1 MSGQILEIIQFKH
14 KHAFIITSSSELHSK
29 TERWLR
35 WNIVFGNDP
44 SSAAVVWPAVTHMDV
59 FRQTQTERRWRWR
72 WTVWC
77 FAQQLTFQAE
87 VQQHVLVHSVRLGLH
102 LRSLE
107 RGVDLP
113 GAAVLR
119 VFQFPQ
125 AAAHG
130 LRGGESRSLLARWEH
145 REEPLCLP
153 PTHRQTDSR
162 ASLTLT
168 GPLHPSLARPV
179 NPSECSRIKTG
190 KPAAWGE
197 HGGGSVHEAAVPSR
211 CHADVAGRWS
221 ARGEEERALPGKTFP
236 HSQASE
242 DYTTSCRDFT
252 IKDLTC
258 STPFPK
264 RSLVPS

>member
-1 MSGQILEIIQFKH
+1 M
-14 KHAFIITSSSELHSK
+14 
-29 TERWLR
+29 
-35 WNIVFGNDP
+35 
-44 SSAAVVWPAVTHMDV
+44 
-59 FRQTQTERRWRWR
+59 
-72 WTVWC
+72 WC

-153 PTHRQTDSR
+153 PTHRQTDRLSCLFNFDGTAPSLSR
-162 ASLTLT
+162 A
-168 GPLHPSLARPV
+168 AR
-179 NPSECSRIKTG
+179 
-190 KPAAWGE
+190 
-197 HGGGSVHEAAVPSR
+197 
-211 CHADVAGRWS
+211 
-221 ARGEEERALPGKTFP
+221 
-236 HSQASE
+236 
-242 DYTTSCRDFT
+242 
-252 IKDLTC
+252 
-258 STPFPK
+258 
-264 RSLVPS
+264 